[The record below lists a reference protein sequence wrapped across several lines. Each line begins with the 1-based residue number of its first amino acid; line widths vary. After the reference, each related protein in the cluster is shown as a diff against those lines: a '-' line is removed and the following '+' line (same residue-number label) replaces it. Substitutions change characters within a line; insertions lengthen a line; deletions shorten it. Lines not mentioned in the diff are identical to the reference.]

1 MTSRERVRNAAE
13 HKPLD
18 RVPTDFWATE
28 EVQERL
34 CDHFHIEEG
43 KGEKSPWIGL
53 NGSILSRGVQGIIAL
68 MDKLE
73 IDAIFNVSP
82 PYIGPEIETPAGI
95 SMNEWGFGY
104 RDKAYRT
111 GSYAEQVI
119 YPLADAATV
128 EDIDRF
134 RLPDPDWYDYAAL
147 PSLIEKCGDRA
158 VSVGY
163 SAVFTL
169 HNSLRG
175 LEKSLMD
182 PVLEPELTRRLIE
195 RLSNFFTEYHTRCFE
210 AAGQYI
216 DFHQVTDDWGSQT
229 GLMVSPGTFR
239 EFYKSPMKRAIDL
252 AKNYDILVFHHDDGD
267 CRILIP
273 DFVDMGIN
281 VLNPVQYRCGN
292 WDLAALKRDFGNRI
306 CFHSAIDNQETL
318 PLGTPDDVRRE
329 VRRMIDILASDGTG
343 FILGPCH
350 NIQPNTTTENIVAM
364 YDEAR
369 SYGGFS

>member
-1 MTSRERVRNAAE
+1 
-13 HKPLD
+13 
-18 RVPTDFWATE
+18 
-28 EVQERL
+28 
-34 CDHFHIEEG
+34 
-43 KGEKSPWIGL
+43 
-53 NGSILSRGVQGIIAL
+53 
-68 MDKLE
+68 
-73 IDAIFNVSP
+73 
-82 PYIGPEIETPAGI
+82 
-95 SMNEWGFGY
+95 
-104 RDKAYRT
+104 
-111 GSYAEQVI
+111 
-119 YPLADAATV
+119 
-128 EDIDRF
+128 
-134 RLPDPDWYDYAAL
+134 
-147 PSLIEKCGDRA
+147 
-158 VSVGY
+158 
-163 SAVFTL
+163 
-169 HNSLRG
+169 
-175 LEKSLMD
+175 
-182 PVLEPELTRRLIE
+182 
-195 RLSNFFTEYHTRCFE
+195 
-210 AAGQYI
+210 
-216 DFHQVTDDWGSQT
+216 
-229 GLMVSPGTFR
+229 MVSPDTFR

-329 VRRMIDILASDGTG
+329 VRRMIDTLASDGTG